1 MTIEEMKERKKELGY
16 SCEELARLSGLPYAT
31 VQKVFSGITAS
42 PRRKTI
48 LALEKVLKKE
58 DSYLDSMGQLEESPI
73 LFVRDEGTAYNAG
86 SESRPPQDKCDG
98 KGPYTIDDYY
108 ALPDE
113 KRAELIDGYF
123 YEMLAPSA
131 IHQQLQLLISVRLY
145 QYITDNN
152 GKCKIFT
159 APFDVKLDEDDK
171 TMVQPDILI
180 ICKKDKLTK
189 QRLEGSPDMVIEI
202 LSPSTAIKDHTTKL
216 RKYKEAG
223 VREYWIV
230 DPEKEMVIVYF
241 TDEKNQ
247 IITTIYGFDAK
258 VPVNIWDGKCMID
271 LRDIKTEIQDLY

>member
-31 VQKVFSGITAS
+31 VQKVFSGITNS

-48 LALEKVLKKE
+48 MALEKVLKKE
-58 DSYLDSMGQLEESPI
+58 DSYLDSTGQLEESHI
-73 LFVRDEGTAYNAG
+73 LCVRDEGAAYDAG
-86 SESRPPQDKCDG
+86 SDVRHSRGKCDG
-98 KGPYTIDDYY
+98 KGPYTIEDYY

-113 KRAELIDGYF
+113 KRFELIDGYY

-145 QYITDNN
+145 QYITANN
-152 GKCKIFT
+152 GTCKIFT

-180 ICKKDKLTK
+180 TCKKDKITK
-189 QRLEGSPDMVIEI
+189 QRLEGAPDMVIEI
-202 LSPSTAIKDHTTKL
+202 LSPSNAAKDTTTKL

-230 DPEKEMVIVYF
+230 DPEKEIVIVYF
-241 TDEKNQ
+241 TDEKGQ

-258 VPVNIWDGKCMID
+258 VPVNIWEGKCMID
-271 LRDIKTEIQDLY
+271 FRIIKKEIQDLS